1 MPQII
6 PFWIP
11 SLYHPTIAYFLLD
24 KFYLQIYLLLYFEL
38 HRKNDSLKSEA
49 DKFSTWTKFELFHK
63 KGQWSI
69 KCYNFISILNLNV
82 SQSVKLYING
92 KKKKYYYKGFRFHF
106 EFKKKKIYCP
116 SIYNIYFSH
125 NKVNMMLFRIC
136 VIMTF
141 LY

>member
-63 KGQWSI
+63 KGQRSI

-82 SQSVKLYING
+82 SQSVKLYIIGQKNTII
-92 KKKKYYYKGFRFHF
+92 KGFGF
-106 EFKKKKIYCP
+106 IL
-116 SIYNIYFSH
+116 N
-125 NKVNMMLFRIC
+125 
-136 VIMTF
+136 
-141 LY
+141 

>member
-6 PFWIP
+6 AFWIP

-69 KCYNFISILNLNV
+69 KCYNCISILNLNV
-82 SQSVKLYING
+82 SQSAKLYING
-92 KKKKYYYKGFRFHF
+92 KKNTIIKGFGFILNK
-106 EFKKKKIYCP
+106 KKKKIYCP
-116 SIYNIYFSH
+116 SIDNMYFFH